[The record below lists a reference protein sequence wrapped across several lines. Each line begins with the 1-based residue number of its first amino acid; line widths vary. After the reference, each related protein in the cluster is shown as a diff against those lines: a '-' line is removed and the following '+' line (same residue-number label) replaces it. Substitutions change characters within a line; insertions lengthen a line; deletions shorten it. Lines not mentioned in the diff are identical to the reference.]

1 MIHYIQPYRPDKNI
15 GRAINEAITLL
26 RASRDDWIVLLDHD
40 VLFLRPDSKEQLE
53 TILNATEYDLLC
65 PVTNRLGQD
74 YQLVQGMFSVTD
86 IREHID
92 TANRMHTLNY
102 GVALPTIN
110 ILPAFCLCFRISTWS
125 QIGYFHENT
134 IQFDSL
140 FSIRAIKL
148 GFKLAIMP
156 GIYVF
161 HLYRMWSDNPVQY
174 IKHLLPQ

>member
-1 MIHYIQPYRPDKNI
+1 MIHYISPYRQDKNI
-15 GRAINEAITLL
+15 GLACNSVITQLH
-26 RASRDDWIVLLDHD
+26 ADPADWIVLLDHD
-40 VLFLRPDSKEQLE
+40 VLFLRPDSKAQLE
-53 TILNATEYDLLC
+53 TILNTTEYDLLC

-74 YQLVQGMFSVTD
+74 YQLVQGMFHVTD
-86 IREHID
+86 IREHIEV
-92 TANRMHTLNY
+92 ANRMHFLNY
-102 GVALPTIN
+102 GITVPTFN
-110 ILPAFCLCFRISTWS
+110 ILPAFFLCFRVSTWL

-140 FSIRAIKL
+140 FSIRAMKL

-161 HLYRMWSDNPVQY
+161 HLYRMWSDNPAQD